1 MWHKEK
7 KKKHEVEGETSG
19 KEGVKSYVQVFA
31 RVPSYTWPTESPQPR
46 AAQLR
51 KKKLSPK
58 DRRRTVPNV
67 IRVKERTRK
76 RRRTRFSGRD
86 ESTFYQADTGRLRQ
100 EASVKVKKR
109 VRQKQ

>member
-1 MWHKEK
+1 MWHKE

-31 RVPSYTWPTESPQPR
+31 RVPNYTWPTESPQPR

-58 DRRRTVPNV
+58 DRRQTVTEHNPCQRENEEEKTDK
-67 IRVKERTRK
+67 I
-76 RRRTRFSGRD
+76 
-86 ESTFYQADTGRLRQ
+86 QW
-100 EASVKVKKR
+100 
-109 VRQKQ
+109 VR